1 MYPTPDKG
9 YEPPIHGKQITL
21 AAQHS
26 DKTITVS
33 LTKPIHQPVINPAV
47 AEYMLVVPDH
57 VFVTMRQFAAKEAVQ
72 YYFGASYQHWEKEA
86 SIIQKLK
93 RSFKSDDDINF
104 TNRFELFYDMKR
116 IFSLMLFTGFF
127 VSALFLLAADSI
139 LYFKLYN
146 DLEQDSKQ
154 YEALSKLGLTLKEMK
169 QIAAKQVAILFFIPF
184 AVAAVHA
191 GFAFKMLQNMV
202 SGSVVKTSVLVII
215 LFFVVQL
222 GYYFLIRSLYT
233 KKVEQ
238 VM

>member
-1 MYPTPDKG
+1 MGWRRFVDDNTLSVNITHVRKKRQQIG
-9 YEPPIHGKQITL
+9 IKQAI
-21 AAQHS
+21 
-26 DKTITVS
+26 V
-33 LTKPIHQPVINPAV
+33 
-47 AEYMLVVPDH
+47 
-57 VFVTMRQFAAKEAVQ
+57 
-72 YYFGASYQHWEKEA
+72 
-86 SIIQKLK
+86 
-93 RSFKSDDDINF
+93 
-104 TNRFELFYDMKR
+104 
-116 IFSLMLFTGFF
+116 

-184 AVAAVHA
+184 AVATVHA

-202 SGSVVKTSVLVII
+202 SGSVVKTSVLVIL